1 MFDVIVISHGDF
13 SKAIVET
20 AQMIVGEQEA
30 VETVGLY
37 LGDSV
42 DLFRERVTEAVREHL
57 RHNDVMVVTDMQS
70 GSPFNVAVAA
80 MEEHRFRHFTGM
92 NLPMLLEIFS
102 SRPYCSLEEI
112 FNLFKSNR
120 RILLFLIKNQIVT
133 IDKYVVE

>member
-1 MFDVIVISHGDF
+1 MFDVIVISHGDL

-30 VETVGLY
+30 VETFGLY

-42 DLFRERVTEAVREHL
+42 DLFRERVTEAVRERL

-102 SRPYCSLEEI
+102 SRPYCSLEEVSDE
-112 FNLFKSNR
+112 LVGKTTET
-120 RILLFLIKNQIVT
+120 ILDVNKFLEEMEI
-133 IDKYVVE
+133 

>member
-1 MFDVIVISHGDF
+1 MFDVIVISHGDL

-30 VETVGLY
+30 VETFGLY

-42 DLFRERVTEAVREHL
+42 DLFRERVTEAVRERL

-80 MEEHRFRHFTGM
+80 MEEHRFRNFTGM

-102 SRPYCSLEEI
+102 SRPYCSLEEVSDE
-112 FNLFKSNR
+112 LVGKTTET
-120 RILLFLIKNQIVT
+120 ILDVNKFLEEMEI
-133 IDKYVVE
+133 

>member
-30 VETVGLY
+30 VETFGLY

-80 MEEHRFRHFTGM
+80 MEEHRF
-92 NLPMLLEIFS
+92 
-102 SRPYCSLEEI
+102 
-112 FNLFKSNR
+112 
-120 RILLFLIKNQIVT
+120 
-133 IDKYVVE
+133 